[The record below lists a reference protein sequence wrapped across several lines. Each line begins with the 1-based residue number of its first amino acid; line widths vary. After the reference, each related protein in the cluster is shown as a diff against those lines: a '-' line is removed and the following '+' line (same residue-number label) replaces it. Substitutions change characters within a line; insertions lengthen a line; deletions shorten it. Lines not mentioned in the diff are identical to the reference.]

1 MLSTWFNNTDN
12 YGDDSFNYSSNDE
25 EPKAVDSAIDI
36 KDYPLQSCS
45 DHIKYQ
51 LILNRE
57 PDVNFKFPANQYKD
71 KRSKSGYMN
80 RFCCRSWLKR
90 FDYTC
95 YSKGTDGFYCLAC
108 VLFPDLTHRWPNKL
122 IIEPYQNWKD
132 AVEED
137 ALLDIQL
144 CRSQTMDG
152 AGNMDGKQAGCAARF
167 TKQSRKAVYHYC
179 SSPDLNLALCK
190 CCQLKEVYIM
200 SDTLKQLGLFF

>member
-1 MLSTWFNNTDN
+1 M
-12 YGDDSFNYSSNDE
+12 
-25 EPKAVDSAIDI
+25 
-36 KDYPLQSCS
+36 
-45 DHIKYQ
+45 
-51 LILNRE
+51 
-57 PDVNFKFPANQYKD
+57 
-71 KRSKSGYMN
+71 
-80 RFCCRSWLKR
+80 
-90 FDYTC
+90 
-95 YSKGTDGFYCLAC
+95 GFT
-108 VLFPDLTHRWPNKL
+108 VLHDLTHPDLTHRWPNKL

-167 TKQSRKAVYHYC
+167 TKQSRKAVYYYC
-179 SSPDLNLALCK
+179 SSHDLNLALCK